1 MTEPSELP
9 DIPPA
14 PDVRGISLDGS
25 QPYVIDAAENAALC
39 RSTGVEPATDGTA
52 HPIYYFIATQ
62 IGMGLSVAQFCAAF
76 DFDVADGP
84 MMAGTSVNFRKP
96 LKVATP
102 YLVRGEILGA
112 TRKHSRKLG
121 VMDVGDYRLSLISN
135 DEVVAEV
142 TNSWI
147 LPRKP
152 KP

>member
-1 MTEPSELP
+1 MGDFP

-25 QPYVIDAAENAALC
+25 APYVILAAENAALC
-39 RSTGVEPATDGTA
+39 RSTGVEPAADGTA
-52 HPIYYFIATQ
+52 HPIYFFIATQ
-62 IGMGLSVAQFCAAF
+62 LGMGLTVAEFCAAF

-84 MMAGTSVNFRKP
+84 MIAGTAVHFHKP
-96 LKVATP
+96 LRVETP

-121 VMDVGDYRLSLISN
+121 VMDIGEYRLALVS
-135 DEVVAEV
+135 DGEVIAEV
-142 TNSWI
+142 TNSWV

>member
-1 MTEPSELP
+1 MPEEP

-14 PDVRGISLDGS
+14 PDVRGISLDGVE
-25 QPYVIDAAENAALC
+25 PYVIDASENAALC
-39 RSTGVEPATDGTA
+39 RSTGVEPAADGTA

-62 IGMGLSVAQFCAAF
+62 IGMGLSVAEFCAAF
-76 DFDVADGP
+76 DFDVNDGP
-84 MMAGTSVNFRKP
+84 MMAGTAVRFLKP
-96 LKVATP
+96 MRVGTP

-112 TRKHSRKLG
+112 TRKQSRKLG
-121 VMDVGDYRLSLISN
+121 IMDVADYRLSLVN
-135 DEVVAEV
+135 GDEVSVEV